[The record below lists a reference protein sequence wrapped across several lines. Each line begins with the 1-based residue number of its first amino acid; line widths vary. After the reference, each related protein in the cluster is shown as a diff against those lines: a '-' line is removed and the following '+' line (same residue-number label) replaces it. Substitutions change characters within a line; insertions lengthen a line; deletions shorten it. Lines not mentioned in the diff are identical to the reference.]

1 MSRAAEQHPAS
12 FRDPSGFIF
21 VRDGEILR
29 QVNEAYRGDWDHLAS
44 CGLLEK
50 LWSQGLLV
58 KTERVDLGLAA
69 VQGAIAV
76 LKPERLPFISHPTE
90 WSFGM
95 LKEAALLTLKI
106 QETALDHG
114 MSLKDASAYN
124 IQFHRGRPLFID
136 NLSFERHEKSAPWV
150 AYGQFCRH
158 FLAPLALM
166 AHVDVRLQALLG
178 DHLDGLPLDLA
189 SRLLPGK
196 TKFNAGLMMHLHL
209 HAKAESSGKG
219 GSEGAEQKGGFSEAA
234 MRGLIASLEKAVSGL
249 EWKPAGTE
257 WADYYNDTNYTAD
270 AAEHKHQILKS
281 WITEAATA
289 CSSCWDL
296 GANDGRYSRIAA
308 EAGLWTLAADI
319 DPAAVEQAWLYV
331 RKSRLASLHPLLLDL
346 RNPSPGRGWMNR
358 ERSSLLERGPA
369 DLVLALALI
378 HHLAIGNNVP
388 LPNVLELF
396 CQLGREVIVEWVPKD
411 DSQIQ
416 RMMRARKDIFAGFT
430 EGAFEA
436 SLPTGIRIK
445 RKEPIKES
453 GRILYWL
460 ART

>member
-1 MSRAAEQHPAS
+1 LTRPTEQHPAS

-21 VRDGEILR
+21 VRDGELLR
-29 QVNEAYRGDWDHLAS
+29 QINEAYRDDFELLS
-44 CGLLEK
+44 SSGLLEK
-50 LWSQGLLV
+50 LWSQGLMV
-58 KTERVDLGLAA
+58 KSEEADLGLAA
-69 VQGAIAV
+69 APSAIAI
-76 LKPERLPFISHPTE
+76 LKPERLPFISHPYE

-106 QETALDHG
+106 QSLALDHG

-124 IQFHRGRPLFID
+124 IQFHQGRPLFID
-136 NLSFERHEKSAPWV
+136 TLSFEKHEKSAPWV

-166 AHVDVRLQALLG
+166 AHVDVRLQSLLG
-178 DHLDGLPLDLA
+178 DHLDGIPLNLA
-189 SRLLPGK
+189 SHLLPGK
-196 TKFNAGLMMHLHL
+196 TKFNAGLMMHLHM

-219 GSEGAEQKGGFSEAA
+219 SGQGGDSKAGFSEAA

-257 WADYYNDTNYTAD
+257 WADYYNDTNYTD
-270 AAEHKHQILKS
+270 AAAKHKHEVLKA
-281 WITEAATA
+281 WITEASAACAT
-289 CSSCWDL
+289 CWDL

-319 DPAAVEQAWLYV
+319 DPAAVEQAWLYI
-331 RKSRLASLHPLLLDL
+331 RKSGMPGLHPLLLDL
-346 RNPSPGRGWMNR
+346 RNPSPSRGWMNQ
-358 ERSSLLERGPA
+358 ERSGLIERGPS

-388 LPNVLELF
+388 LPSVLDLF
-396 CQLGREVIVEWVPKD
+396 SRLGREVIVEWVPKE

-416 RMMRARKDIFAGFT
+416 RMMRARKDIFAGYT
-430 EGAFEA
+430 QSAFEA
-436 SLPTGIRIK
+436 ALPDGMRIRQM
-445 RKEPIKES
+445 EPIKES
-453 GRILYWL
+453 GRVLYWL
-460 ART
+460 ARA